1 MTQTY
6 FSYAEPAIEAGARPC
21 GTWRNMWHGPDDRR
35 YDSAIDFLRENEI
48 EPKRIEP
55 PKTKTITVIK
65 RESEK
70 RAQSAMKSNV
80 LSGKDRAAVRAY
92 QYAMTMTG
100 TETTHSIG
108 LSFLLTCVKFD
119 TNSEGKSVP
128 RYVDLGDEKPYEIP
142 HWDFVPDEPVM
153 VYEFPKYRA
162 PAHLYS
168 SASPWSMAA

>member
-1 MTQTY
+1 MAQTY
-6 FSYAEPAIEAGARPC
+6 FSYAEPAIEAGASPC
-21 GTWRNMWHGPDDRR
+21 GTWRNFWHDTDGRR

-48 EPKRIEP
+48 EARRIDP
-55 PKTKTITVIK
+55 PKTKTMAAIK
-65 RESEK
+65 RESG
-70 RAQSAMKSNV
+70 RRVQSAMKSSA

-92 QYAMTMTG
+92 QYALTMAG
-100 TETTHSIG
+100 IDVGHS
-108 LSFLLTCVKFD
+108 LSMSCKVISNVGFD
-119 TNSEGKSVP
+119 TNREGRSIP

-168 SASPWSMAA
+168 SASYQAAA